1 MAWRNGARPAGRAAM
16 PRHGVKVDSSLLE
29 CPFCVRKEKKM
40 DAQGTDHGAEAGDA
54 EGDAGG
60 GGAPGAQR
68 QKRRMKKK
76 RQENKIGLW

>member
-1 MAWRNGARPAGRAAM
+1 M

-40 DAQGTDHGAEAGDA
+40 DAQGTEDGAEATADHDA
-54 EGDAGG
+54 EGAGDAG